1 MKKMNLSRTGRA
13 PVKFSTVF
21 AGLFFL
27 LASVKAQTP
36 LESARLLDLFKA
48 TENGQTLIMLTK
60 RDSVLYPLLESRP
73 EMTQLYGR
81 FWENERFL
89 PVRDLNVD
97 LVPDGSNRAGV
108 VILLEMKHKVG
119 LKDPGFEMH
128 RRFGQMMVAYCR
140 NVAGARTPVIWKV
153 AVDTTYGDESVRRS
167 SVSTAFGSRYK
178 SIYQE
183 PAERDSAAIE
193 LINEKGGGTLTIP
206 AIEMAQML
214 ASGLTGTFE
223 AMYSPLLSFDG
234 FKYGMDGTVGFQ
246 RNPID
251 QNSLLILFK
260 LGKRVVKTDPELN
273 MHRNLAEK
281 MVAKLNERMKPFAP
295 AWLDFKAAA
304 DTTGGKSP
312 YVLLVAYTR

>member
-1 MKKMNLSRTGRA
+1 MMSVS
-13 PVKFSTVF
+13 PSTARPAQALAAALL
-21 AGLFFL
+21 AGLL
-27 LASVKAQTP
+27 LVLQTASAQTP
-36 LESARLLDLFKA
+36 FESARLLDLFKA

-60 RDSVLYPLLESRP
+60 RDSVLYPLLESRQ

-97 LVPDGSNRAGV
+97 LVPDGSHRAGL
-108 VILLEMKHKVG
+108 VILLEMRHKVG

-140 NVAGARTPVIWKV
+140 NVVGAQKPVIWKV

-167 SVSTAFGSRYK
+167 SVATAFGSRFK
-178 SIYQE
+178 TIYQE
-183 PAERDSAAIE
+183 PAERDSAAIAR
-193 LINEKGGGTLTIP
+193 INEQGGGTLTIP

-214 ASGLTGTFE
+214 ASGLNGTFE
-223 AMYSPLLSFDG
+223 AMYAPLLGFDG
-234 FKYGMDGTVGFQ
+234 FKYGTDATVGFQ

-260 LGKRVVKTDPELN
+260 LGKRVIKTDPELN